1 MLEKKR
7 TRSREEAIVQLV
19 NVFRQYGYEG
29 TTLARLSAATGLGK
43 ASLYHHF
50 PKGKEEMA
58 AAVLQHINAWCEDNI
73 IASLR
78 SPCEPIDRLRQMS
91 QKVDQLYEH
100 GHQPCLFAV
109 LSLGDSHDLF
119 HAQIRGALN
128 VWIDRSAV
136 VFDCRKI
143 VCSHM
148 DSCSI
153 RSFRY
158 SSASCI
164 TSISASANS
173 QRSNPFIN
181 HLLPNLP
188 PSTRNTSPPS
198 LSVRP
203 HILRCGPFPRH

>member
-78 SPCEPIDRLRQMS
+78 SSGEPIDRLRQMS

-128 VWIDRSAV
+128 VWINTIMQVLVATGIKPEQARHRAEDAILQIQGALVLARGLNDTAPFKRV
-136 VFDCRKI
+136 L
-143 VCSHM
+143 
-148 DSCSI
+148 
-153 RSFRY
+153 
-158 SSASCI
+158 
-164 TSISASANS
+164 
-173 QRSNPFIN
+173 QRLPEE
-181 HLLPNLP
+181 LL
-188 PSTRNTSPPS
+188 RNA
-198 LSVRP
+198 
-203 HILRCGPFPRH
+203 